1 MSSHSNFDNHKPLKM
16 QAAWGGALAAYP
28 VFAIPYLLRL
38 DASITLISVYVG
50 LTALGPLV
58 LGPAIVVYLQ
68 GSAQKRVWMLVSG
81 FAARIGLFVPMLAP
95 VFGEN
100 DAIFATSAF
109 IVFAI
114 PAIVYGALWIPIPG
128 IAINQEQHP
137 QIISSRIRI
146 ANSGFMV
153 ANILFG
159 AGMIFLTFPNN
170 YYFIFIV
177 STFFGILEIYNVS
190 KIRVPKADPADQ
202 GKLRNKLKT
211 QKIGEER
218 DFLLFI
224 GVICFAI
231 AAMSVAGPLQ
241 TVYFLNELKFSD
253 RWMGAWAILLAFG
266 AVVGISIWQRVQKRF
281 GSYRILC
288 ITIPLAPLYFV
299 FMTIFPDKYMI
310 LLAVFYTGIMNAGS
324 DLGIQLGLYRLGSEK
339 SRDVLI
345 NLYVGISAGI
355 GFVAAF
361 FIPIF
366 TAHFALTS
374 IFIASYVLRFVL
386 SFLFYIPKISRRLG
400 DPPKV

>member
-1 MSSHSNFDNHKPLKM
+1 MESNRKYLRR

-38 DASITLISVYVG
+38 DASITLISVYIG

-58 LGPAIVVYLQ
+58 LGPAIVIYLQ
-68 GSAQKRVWMLVSG
+68 GSPQKRVWMLVSG
-81 FAARIGLFVPMLAP
+81 FAARIGLFVPILAP
-95 VFGEN
+95 LFGEN
-100 DAIFATSAF
+100 DAIFATAAF

-114 PAIVYGALWIPIPG
+114 LGIVFGALWIPIPG
-128 IAINQEQHP
+128 VAIHQDQRPEL
-137 QIISSRIRI
+137 ISSRIRI

-159 AGMIFLTFPNN
+159 VGMIFLTFPNN
-170 YYFIFIV
+170 YYFIFIF
-177 STFFGILEIYNVS
+177 STLFGILEIYNVS
-190 KIRVPKADPADQ
+190 KIRVPKVDLPDL
-202 GKLRNKLKT
+202 GKWRSKFKT

-224 GVICFAI
+224 GLISLAI

-241 TVYFLNELKFSD
+241 TIYFLNELNFSD
-253 RWMGAWAILLAFG
+253 RWIGAWAILLAFG
-266 AVVGISIWQRVQKRF
+266 AVVGISIWQRVQRRF
-281 GSYRILC
+281 GSYRILT

-299 FMTIFPDKYMI
+299 FMTIFPNKYMI

-324 DLGIQLGLYRLGSEK
+324 DLGIQLGLYRLGADK

-374 IFIASYVLRFVL
+374 IFIASYVIRFGL
-386 SFLFYIPKISRRLG
+386 SFLLYIPKVSRRL
-400 DPPKV
+400 DDAPKV

>member
-1 MSSHSNFDNHKPLKM
+1 MENNRKYLRR

-81 FAARIGLFVPMLAP
+81 FAARIGLFVPMLSP
-95 VFGEN
+95 FFGEN
-100 DAIFATSAF
+100 DAVFATSAF

-128 IAINQEQHP
+128 VAIHQDQRPEL
-137 QIISSRIRI
+137 ISSRIRI

-177 STFFGILEIYNVS
+177 STFFGVLEIYNVS
-190 KIRVPKADPADQ
+190 KIRVPKADPWDQ
-202 GKLRNKLKT
+202 GKLRSKLKT

-224 GVICFAI
+224 GVICLAI
-231 AAMSVAGPLQ
+231 SAMSVAGPLQ
-241 TVYFLNELKFSD
+241 TVYFLKELNFSD

-281 GSYRILC
+281 GSYRILT
-288 ITIPLAPLYFV
+288 ITIPLAPLYFI

-324 DLGIQLGLYRLGSEK
+324 DLGIQLGLYRLGSDK
-339 SRDVLI
+339 SREVLI

-374 IFIASYVLRFVL
+374 IFIASYVLRFGL
-386 SFLFYIPKISRRLG
+386 SFLFYIPRVSRRLS
-400 DPPKV
+400 DVPKV

>member
-1 MSSHSNFDNHKPLKM
+1 MENNRRYLRG

-81 FAARIGLFVPMLAP
+81 FAARIGLFVPMLSP
-95 VFGEN
+95 FFGEN
-100 DAIFATSAF
+100 DAVFATSAF

-128 IAINQEQHP
+128 VAIHQDQRPEL
-137 QIISSRIRI
+137 ISSRIRI

-177 STFFGILEIYNVS
+177 STFFGVLEIYNVS
-190 KIRVPKADPADQ
+190 KIRVPKADPLDQ
-202 GKLRNKLKT
+202 GKLRSKLKT

-224 GVICFAI
+224 GVICLAI
-231 AAMSVAGPLQ
+231 SAMSVAGPLQ
-241 TVYFLNELKFSD
+241 TVYFLKELNFSD

-281 GSYRILC
+281 GSYRILT
-288 ITIPLAPLYFV
+288 ITIPLAPLYFI

-324 DLGIQLGLYRLGSEK
+324 DLGIQLGLYRLGSDK
-339 SRDVLI
+339 SREVLI

-366 TAHFALTS
+366 TTHFALTS
-374 IFIASYVLRFVL
+374 IFIASYVLRFGL
-386 SFLFYIPKISRRLG
+386 SFLFYIPRVSRRLS
-400 DPPKV
+400 DVPKV

>member
-1 MSSHSNFDNHKPLKM
+1 MENNRKYLRR

-81 FAARIGLFVPMLAP
+81 FAARIGLFVPMLSP
-95 VFGEN
+95 FFGEN
-100 DAIFATSAF
+100 DAIFATAAF
-109 IVFAI
+109 IVIAI

-128 IAINQEQHP
+128 VAIHQDQRPEL
-137 QIISSRIRI
+137 ISSRIRI

-177 STFFGILEIYNVS
+177 STFFGVLEIYNVS
-190 KIRVPKADPADQ
+190 KIRVPKADPLDQ
-202 GKLRNKLKT
+202 GKLRSKLKT

-224 GVICFAI
+224 GVICLAI
-231 AAMSVAGPLQ
+231 SAMSVAGPLQ
-241 TVYFLNELKFSD
+241 TIYFLKELNFSD

-281 GSYRILC
+281 GSYRILT
-288 ITIPLAPLYFV
+288 ITIPLAPLYFI

-324 DLGIQLGLYRLGSEK
+324 DLGIQLGLYRLGSDK
-339 SRDVLI
+339 SREVLI

-374 IFIASYVLRFVL
+374 IFIASYVLRFGL
-386 SFLFYIPKISRRLG
+386 SFLFYIPRVSRRLS
-400 DPPKV
+400 DVPKV

>member
-1 MSSHSNFDNHKPLKM
+1 MENNRKYLRG

-68 GSAQKRVWMLVSG
+68 GSPQKRVWMLVSG

-95 VFGEN
+95 LFGEN

-128 IAINQEQHP
+128 VAIKQEQLP
-137 QIISSRIRI
+137 EIISSRIRI

-190 KIRVPKADPADQ
+190 KIRVPKADPVDQ
-202 GKLRNKLKT
+202 GKLRSKLKT
-211 QKIGEER
+211 QKIGEEK

-224 GVICFAI
+224 GVICLAI
-231 AAMSVAGPLQ
+231 SAMSVAGPLQ
-241 TVYFLNELKFSD
+241 TVYFLKELNFSD

-266 AVVGISIWQRVQKRF
+266 AVIGISIWQRVQKRF
-281 GSYRILC
+281 GSYRMLS

-324 DLGIQLGLYRLGSEK
+324 DLGIQLGLYRLGSDK
-339 SRDVLI
+339 SREVLI

-374 IFIASYVLRFVL
+374 IFIASYVLRFGL

>member
-1 MSSHSNFDNHKPLKM
+1 MESNRKYLRG

-58 LGPAIVVYLQ
+58 LVPAIVVYLQ

-81 FAARIGLFVPMLAP
+81 FAARIGLFVPMLSP
-95 VFGEN
+95 FFGEN
-100 DAIFATSAF
+100 DAIFATAAF

-128 IAINQEQHP
+128 VAIHQDQRPEL
-137 QIISSRIRI
+137 ISSRIRI

-170 YYFIFIV
+170 YYFIFII
-177 STFFGILEIYNVS
+177 STFFGVLEIYNVS

-202 GKLRNKLKT
+202 RKLRNKLKT

-224 GVICFAI
+224 GVICLAI
-231 AAMSVAGPLQ
+231 SAMSVAGPLQ
-241 TVYFLNELKFSD
+241 TIYFLKELNFSD

-281 GSYRILC
+281 GSYRILT
-288 ITIPLAPLYFV
+288 ITIPLAPLYFI

-324 DLGIQLGLYRLGSEK
+324 DFGIQLGLYRLGSDK
-339 SRDVLI
+339 SREVLI

-374 IFIASYVLRFVL
+374 IFIASYVLRFGL
-386 SFLFYIPKISRRLG
+386 SFLFYIPRVSRRLS
-400 DPPKV
+400 DVPKV

>member
-1 MSSHSNFDNHKPLKM
+1 MENNRRYLRG

-81 FAARIGLFVPMLAP
+81 FAARIGLFVPMLSP
-95 VFGEN
+95 FFGEN
-100 DAIFATSAF
+100 DAVFATSAF

-128 IAINQEQHP
+128 VAIHQDQRPEL
-137 QIISSRIRI
+137 ISSRIRI

-170 YYFIFIV
+170 YYFIFII
-177 STFFGILEIYNVS
+177 STFFGVLEIYNVS
-190 KIRVPKADPADQ
+190 KIRVPKADPWDQ
-202 GKLRNKLKT
+202 GKLRSKLKT

-224 GVICFAI
+224 GVICLAI
-231 AAMSVAGPLQ
+231 SAMSVAGPLQ
-241 TVYFLNELKFSD
+241 TIYFLKELNFSD

-281 GSYRILC
+281 GSYRILT
-288 ITIPLAPLYFV
+288 ITIPLAPLYFI

-324 DLGIQLGLYRLGSEK
+324 DLGIQLGLYRLGSDK
-339 SRDVLI
+339 SREVLI

-374 IFIASYVLRFVL
+374 IFIASYVLRFGL
-386 SFLFYIPKISRRLG
+386 SFLFYIPRVSRRLS
-400 DPPKV
+400 DVPKV

>member
-1 MSSHSNFDNHKPLKM
+1 MENNRRYLRG

-81 FAARIGLFVPMLAP
+81 FAARIGLFVPMLSP
-95 VFGEN
+95 FFGEN
-100 DAIFATSAF
+100 DAVFATSAF

-128 IAINQEQHP
+128 VAIHQDQRPEL
-137 QIISSRIRI
+137 ISSRIRI

-177 STFFGILEIYNVS
+177 STFFGVLEIYNVS
-190 KIRVPKADPADQ
+190 KIRVPKADPLDQ
-202 GKLRNKLKT
+202 GKLRSKLKT

-224 GVICFAI
+224 GVICLAI
-231 AAMSVAGPLQ
+231 SAMSVAGPLQ
-241 TVYFLNELKFSD
+241 TVYFLKELNFSD

-281 GSYRILC
+281 GSYRILT
-288 ITIPLAPLYFV
+288 ITIPLAPLYFI

-324 DLGIQLGLYRLGSEK
+324 DLGIQLGLYRLGSDK
-339 SRDVLI
+339 SREVLI

-374 IFIASYVLRFVL
+374 IFIASYVLRFGL
-386 SFLFYIPKISRRLG
+386 SFLFYIPRVSRRLS
-400 DPPKV
+400 DVPKV

>member
-170 YYFIFIV
+170 YYF
-177 STFFGILEIYNVS
+177 N
-190 KIRVPKADPADQ
+190 
-202 GKLRNKLKT
+202 
-211 QKIGEER
+211 
-218 DFLLFI
+218 FLWNF
-224 GVICFAI
+224 
-231 AAMSVAGPLQ
+231 
-241 TVYFLNELKFSD
+241 
-253 RWMGAWAILLAFG
+253 
-266 AVVGISIWQRVQKRF
+266 
-281 GSYRILC
+281 
-288 ITIPLAPLYFV
+288 
-299 FMTIFPDKYMI
+299 
-310 LLAVFYTGIMNAGS
+310 
-324 DLGIQLGLYRLGSEK
+324 
-339 SRDVLI
+339 
-345 NLYVGISAGI
+345 
-355 GFVAAF
+355 
-361 FIPIF
+361 
-366 TAHFALTS
+366 
-374 IFIASYVLRFVL
+374 
-386 SFLFYIPKISRRLG
+386 
-400 DPPKV
+400 

>member
-1 MSSHSNFDNHKPLKM
+1 MENNRRYLRG

-81 FAARIGLFVPMLAP
+81 FAARIGLFVPMLSP
-95 VFGEN
+95 FFGEN
-100 DAIFATSAF
+100 DAIFATAAF

-128 IAINQEQHP
+128 VAIHRDQRPEL
-137 QIISSRIRI
+137 ISSRIRI

-170 YYFIFIV
+170 YYFIFII
-177 STFFGILEIYNVS
+177 STFFGVLEIYNVS
-190 KIRVPKADPADQ
+190 KIRVPKADPLDQ
-202 GKLRNKLKT
+202 GKLRSKLKT

-224 GVICFAI
+224 GVICLAI
-231 AAMSVAGPLQ
+231 SAMSVAGPLQ
-241 TVYFLNELKFSD
+241 TVYFLKELNFSD

-281 GSYRILC
+281 GSYRILT
-288 ITIPLAPLYFV
+288 ITIPLAPLYFI

-324 DLGIQLGLYRLGSEK
+324 DLGIQLGLYRLGSDK
-339 SRDVLI
+339 SREVLI

-374 IFIASYVLRFVL
+374 IFIASYVLRFGL
-386 SFLFYIPKISRRLG
+386 SFLFYIPRVSRRLS
-400 DPPKV
+400 DVPKV

>member
-170 YYFIFIV
+170 YYF
-177 STFFGILEIYNVS
+177 Y
-190 KIRVPKADPADQ
+190 
-202 GKLRNKLKT
+202 
-211 QKIGEER
+211 
-218 DFLLFI
+218 
-224 GVICFAI
+224 
-231 AAMSVAGPLQ
+231 
-241 TVYFLNELKFSD
+241 YFLH
-253 RWMGAWAILLAFG
+253 
-266 AVVGISIWQRVQKRF
+266 
-281 GSYRILC
+281 
-288 ITIPLAPLYFV
+288 TIKL
-299 FMTIFPDKYMI
+299 
-310 LLAVFYTGIMNAGS
+310 
-324 DLGIQLGLYRLGSEK
+324 
-339 SRDVLI
+339 
-345 NLYVGISAGI
+345 
-355 GFVAAF
+355 
-361 FIPIF
+361 
-366 TAHFALTS
+366 
-374 IFIASYVLRFVL
+374 
-386 SFLFYIPKISRRLG
+386 
-400 DPPKV
+400 

>member
-1 MSSHSNFDNHKPLKM
+1 MENNRKYLRG

-28 VFAIPYLLRL
+28 VFAIPYLIRL

-68 GSAQKRVWMLVSG
+68 GSPQKRVWMLVSG

-95 VFGEN
+95 FFGEN

-128 IAINQEQHP
+128 VAIKQEHHP
-137 QIISSRIRI
+137 EIISSRIRI
-146 ANSGFMV
+146 ANSGFMA

-159 AGMIFLTFPNN
+159 AGMIALTFPNN

-299 FMTIFPDKYMI
+299 LMTVFPDKYMI

-324 DLGIQLGLYRLGSEK
+324 DLGIQLGLYRLGSDK

>member
-1 MSSHSNFDNHKPLKM
+1 MENNRRYLRG

-81 FAARIGLFVPMLAP
+81 FAARIGLFVPMLSP
-95 VFGEN
+95 FFGEN
-100 DAIFATSAF
+100 DAVFATSAF

-128 IAINQEQHP
+128 VAIHQDQRPEL
-137 QIISSRIRI
+137 ISSRIRI

-170 YYFIFIV
+170 YYFIFII
-177 STFFGILEIYNVS
+177 STFFGVLEIYNVS
-190 KIRVPKADPADQ
+190 KIRVPKADPLDQ
-202 GKLRNKLKT
+202 GKLRSKLKT

-224 GVICFAI
+224 GVICLAI
-231 AAMSVAGPLQ
+231 SAMSVAGPLQ
-241 TVYFLNELKFSD
+241 TVYFLKELNFSD

-281 GSYRILC
+281 GSYRILT
-288 ITIPLAPLYFV
+288 ITIPLAPLYFI

-324 DLGIQLGLYRLGSEK
+324 DLGIQLGLYRLGSDK
-339 SRDVLI
+339 SREVLI

-374 IFIASYVLRFVL
+374 IFIASYVLRFGL
-386 SFLFYIPKISRRLG
+386 SFLFYIPRVSRRLS
-400 DPPKV
+400 DVPKV

>member
-1 MSSHSNFDNHKPLKM
+1 MENNRRYLRG

-81 FAARIGLFVPMLAP
+81 FAARLGLFVPMLSRF
-95 VFGEN
+95 FGEN
-100 DAIFATSAF
+100 DAVFATSAF

-128 IAINQEQHP
+128 VAIHQDQRPEL
-137 QIISSRIRI
+137 ISSRIRI

-170 YYFIFIV
+170 YYFIFIA
-177 STFFGILEIYNVS
+177 STFFGLLEIYNVS
-190 KIRVPKADPADQ
+190 KIRVPKADLSNQ
-202 GKLRNKLKT
+202 GKLRSKLKT

-224 GVICFAI
+224 GVICLAI

-241 TVYFLNELKFSD
+241 TVYFLKELHFSD

-281 GSYRILC
+281 GSFRILT
-288 ITIPLAPLYFV
+288 ITIPLAPLYFI
-299 FMTIFPDKYMI
+299 FMTIFPNKYMI
-310 LLAVFYTGIMNAGS
+310 LLAVFYTGIMNSGS
-324 DLGIQLGLYRLGSEK
+324 DLGIQLGLYRLGSDK
-339 SRDVLI
+339 SREVLI

-366 TAHFALTS
+366 TDHFALTS
-374 IFIASYVLRFVL
+374 IFIASYVLRFGL
-386 SFLFYIPKISRRLG
+386 SFLFYIPRISRRLS
-400 DPPKV
+400 DVPKV

>member
-95 VFGEN
+95 LFGEN

-128 IAINQEQHP
+128 VAIKQEHHP
-137 QIISSRIRI
+137 EIISSRIRI

-177 STFFGILEIYNVS
+177 STFFGIFEIYNVS

-202 GKLRNKLKT
+202 GKLRSKLKT

-241 TVYFLNELKFSD
+241 TVYFLKELNFSD

>member
-1 MSSHSNFDNHKPLKM
+1 MENNRKYLRR

-81 FAARIGLFVPMLAP
+81 FAARIGLFVPMLSP
-95 VFGEN
+95 FFGEN
-100 DAIFATSAF
+100 DAIFATAAF
-109 IVFAI
+109 IVIAI

-128 IAINQEQHP
+128 VAIHQDQRPEL
-137 QIISSRIRI
+137 ISSRIRI

-170 YYFIFIV
+170 YYFIFII
-177 STFFGILEIYNVS
+177 STFFGVLEIYNVS
-190 KIRVPKADPADQ
+190 KIRVPKVDPWDQ
-202 GKLRNKLKT
+202 GKLRSKLKT

-224 GVICFAI
+224 GVICLAI
-231 AAMSVAGPLQ
+231 SAMSVAGPLQ
-241 TVYFLNELKFSD
+241 TIYFLKELNFSD

-281 GSYRILC
+281 GSYRILT
-288 ITIPLAPLYFV
+288 ITIPLAPLYFI

-324 DLGIQLGLYRLGSEK
+324 DLGIQLGLYRLGSDK
-339 SRDVLI
+339 SREVLI

-374 IFIASYVLRFVL
+374 IFIASYVLRFGL
-386 SFLFYIPKISRRLG
+386 SFLFYIPRVSRRLS
-400 DPPKV
+400 DVPKV

>member
-1 MSSHSNFDNHKPLKM
+1 MESNRKYLRG

-58 LGPAIVVYLQ
+58 LGPAIVIYLQ
-68 GSAQKRVWMLVSG
+68 GSPQKRVWMLVSG

-95 VFGEN
+95 LFGEN
-100 DAIFATSAF
+100 DAIFATAAF

-128 IAINQEQHP
+128 VAIEQDQHP
-137 QIISSRIRI
+137 KIISSRIRI
-146 ANSGFMV
+146 ANSGFMA

-177 STFFGILEIYNVS
+177 STLFGVLEIYNVS
-190 KIRVPKADPADQ
+190 KIRVPKADTSDK
-202 GKLRNKLKT
+202 GKLRSKLKT
-211 QKIGEER
+211 QKIGEEK

-224 GVICFAI
+224 GVICLAI
-231 AAMSVAGPLQ
+231 SAMSVAGPLQ
-241 TVYFLNELKFSD
+241 TVYFLKELNFSD
-253 RWMGAWAILLAFG
+253 RWMGVWAILLAFG

-281 GSYRILC
+281 GSFRILT

-299 FMTIFPDKYMI
+299 LMSIFPNQYMI

-324 DLGIQLGLYRLGSEK
+324 DLGIQLGLYRLGADK

-374 IFIASYVLRFVL
+374 IFIVSYVIRFGL
-386 SFLFYIPKISRRLG
+386 SFLFYVPKISRRLN
-400 DPPKV
+400 DAPKV

>member
-1 MSSHSNFDNHKPLKM
+1 MENNRKYLRG

-58 LGPAIVVYLQ
+58 LGPAIVIYLQ
-68 GSAQKRVWMLVSG
+68 GSPQKRVWMLVSG
-81 FAARIGLFVPMLAP
+81 FAARLGLFVPILAP
-95 VFGEN
+95 LFGEN
-100 DAIFATSAF
+100 DAIFATAAF

-114 PAIVYGALWIPIPG
+114 PAIVFGALWIPIPG
-128 IAINQEQHP
+128 VAIHQDQRPEL
-137 QIISSRIRI
+137 ISSRIRI
-146 ANSGFMV
+146 ANSGFMT

-177 STFFGILEIYNVS
+177 STFFGLLEIYNVS
-190 KIRVPKADPADQ
+190 KIRVPKAELSNQ
-202 GKLRNKLKT
+202 GKLRSKLKT

-224 GVICFAI
+224 GVICLAI

-241 TVYFLNELKFSD
+241 TVYFLKELHFSD

-281 GSYRILC
+281 GSYRILT
-288 ITIPLAPLYFV
+288 ITIPLAPLYFI
-299 FMTIFPDKYMI
+299 FMTIFPNKYMI
-310 LLAVFYTGIMNAGS
+310 LLAVFYTGIMNSGS
-324 DLGIQLGLYRLGSEK
+324 DLGIQLGLYRLGSDK
-339 SRDVLI
+339 SREVLI

-366 TAHFALTS
+366 TDHFALTS
-374 IFIASYVLRFVL
+374 IFIASYVLRFGL
-386 SFLFYIPKISRRLG
+386 SFLFYIPQVSRRLG

>member
-1 MSSHSNFDNHKPLKM
+1 MENNRKYLRG

-68 GSAQKRVWMLVSG
+68 GSPQKRVWMLVSG

-95 VFGEN
+95 FFGEN

-128 IAINQEQHP
+128 VAIKQEHHP
-137 QIISSRIRI
+137 EIISSRIRI
-146 ANSGFMV
+146 ANSGFMA

-159 AGMIFLTFPNN
+159 AGMIALTFPNN

-224 GVICFAI
+224 GILCFAI

-374 IFIASYVLRFVL
+374 IFIASYVLRFGL
-386 SFLFYIPKISRRLG
+386 SFLFYIPKVSRRLG

>member
-1 MSSHSNFDNHKPLKM
+1 MENNRKYLRG

-95 VFGEN
+95 LFGEN

-128 IAINQEQHP
+128 VAIKQEQLP
-137 QIISSRIRI
+137 EIISSRIRI

-190 KIRVPKADPADQ
+190 KIRVPKADPVDQ
-202 GKLRNKLKT
+202 GKLRSKLKT
-211 QKIGEER
+211 QKIGEEK

-224 GVICFAI
+224 GVICLAI
-231 AAMSVAGPLQ
+231 SAMSVAGPLQ
-241 TVYFLNELKFSD
+241 TVYFLKELNFSD

-281 GSYRILC
+281 GSYRMLS

-324 DLGIQLGLYRLGSEK
+324 DLGIQLGLYRLGSDK
-339 SRDVLI
+339 SREVLI

-374 IFIASYVLRFVL
+374 IFIASYVIRFGL
-386 SFLFYIPKISRRLG
+386 SFLFYV
-400 DPPKV
+400 PKVSKRLSDAPKV

>member
-1 MSSHSNFDNHKPLKM
+1 MENNRKYLRG

-68 GSAQKRVWMLVSG
+68 GSPQKRLWMLVSG
-81 FAARIGLFVPMLAP
+81 FAARLGLFVPMLAP
-95 VFGEN
+95 FFGEN

-128 IAINQEQHP
+128 VAIKQEHHP
-137 QIISSRIRI
+137 EIISSRIRI
-146 ANSGFMV
+146 ANSGFMA

-159 AGMIFLTFPNN
+159 AGMIALTFPNN

-177 STFFGILEIYNVS
+177 STLFGILEIYNVS

-299 FMTIFPDKYMI
+299 LMTIFPDKYMI

>member
-1 MSSHSNFDNHKPLKM
+1 MENNRKYLRR

-81 FAARIGLFVPMLAP
+81 FAARIGLFVPMLSP
-95 VFGEN
+95 FFGEN
-100 DAIFATSAF
+100 DAIFATAAF

-128 IAINQEQHP
+128 VAIHQDQRPEL
-137 QIISSRIRI
+137 ISSRIRI

-170 YYFIFIV
+170 YYFIFII
-177 STFFGILEIYNVS
+177 STFFGVLEIYNVS
-190 KIRVPKADPADQ
+190 KIRVPKVDPWDQ
-202 GKLRNKLKT
+202 GKLRSKLKT

-224 GVICFAI
+224 GVICLAI
-231 AAMSVAGPLQ
+231 SAMSVAGPLQ
-241 TVYFLNELKFSD
+241 TIYFLKELNFSD

-281 GSYRILC
+281 GSYRILT
-288 ITIPLAPLYFV
+288 ITIPLAPLYFI

-324 DLGIQLGLYRLGSEK
+324 DLGIQLGLYRLGSDK
-339 SRDVLI
+339 SREVLI

-374 IFIASYVLRFVL
+374 IFIASYVLRFGL
-386 SFLFYIPKISRRLG
+386 SFLFYIPRVSRRLS
-400 DPPKV
+400 DVPKV